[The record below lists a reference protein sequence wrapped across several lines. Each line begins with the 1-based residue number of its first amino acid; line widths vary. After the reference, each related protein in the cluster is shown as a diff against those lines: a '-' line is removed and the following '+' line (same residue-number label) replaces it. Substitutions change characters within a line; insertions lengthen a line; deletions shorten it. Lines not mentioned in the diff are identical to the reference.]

1 MDKKILQKYF
11 RNQCTLEEIEQVMNW
26 FQTEEGKDYIEQ
38 RLDRDI
44 QRYAEEENLLLHP
57 EVPSDE
63 ILENIKRKRKRK
75 IIHPKRREYWWMKI
89 AVVLLICVALAG
101 SSYWLLK
108 DAGHREEQEPETVF
122 RTIST
127 LEDQQRLVTLSDGT
141 QFRLNANSSIV
152 IPEHFPPDRREV
164 TLKGEAFFN
173 VARDVDRPFS
183 IRVEGAVIWV
193 LGTEFNVKVK
203 EFSREVEVA
212 VTEGRVSLSG
222 EADVEGRSAILTA
235 NTFAR
240 YHLDNGEI
248 LIERTPVDNYLSWIS
263 GNLYFYDEPLWV
275 VGRYLERLYDVSIRF
290 ESESLQELSLSA
302 DVMKRELPEVL
313 DIITQ
318 TLGITYRYDEQN
330 RIVTLYGDNETSS
343 E

>member
-1 MDKKILQKYF
+1 VDKKILQKYF

-26 FQTEEGKDYIEQ
+26 FQTEEGKDYVEQ
-38 RLDRDI
+38 RLDRDM

-63 ILENIKRKRKRK
+63 ILENIKRKKKRK
-75 IIHPKRREYWWMKI
+75 IIHPKRREYWEIKI

-108 DAGHREEQEPETVF
+108 GTGYEEEQEPETVY

-141 QFRLNANSSIV
+141 QIRLNANSSIV
-152 IPEHFPPDRREV
+152 IPEHFPPEKRKV

-173 VARDVDRPFS
+173 VASDVDRPFS
-183 IRVEGAVIWV
+183 IQVEGAVIWV

-203 EFSREVEVA
+203 EFSRQVQVA
-212 VTEGRVSLSG
+212 VSEGRVSLSG

-235 NTFAR
+235 NTFAQ
-240 YHLDNGEI
+240 YHLDSGEI

-275 VGRYLERLYDVSIRF
+275 VSRYLERLFGVSFRF
-290 ESESLQELSLSA
+290 RNEQLKELTLSTNII
-302 DVMKRELPEVL
+302 KRDLLTVL
-313 DIITQ
+313 DIISQ
-318 TLGITYRYDEQN
+318 TLGID
-330 RIVTLYGDNETSS
+330 YGFENDTVMWMDSR
-343 E
+343 